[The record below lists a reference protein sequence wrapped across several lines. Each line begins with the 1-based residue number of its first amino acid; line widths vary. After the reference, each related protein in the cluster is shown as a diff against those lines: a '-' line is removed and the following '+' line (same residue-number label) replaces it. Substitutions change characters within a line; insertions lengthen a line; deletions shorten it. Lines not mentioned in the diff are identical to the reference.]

1 MYRGYPIWIGCTYG
15 LSREKQSNSEQIKVY
30 FGLYSIVVIINKAGF
45 GIWKKCFVMLNLNH

>member
-1 MYRGYPIWIGCTYG
+1 MDIRFG
-15 LSREKQSNSEQIKVY
+15 LDVHMNSADGEKQNNSEQIKVY